1 MTVFLVK
8 INRSRPRHPQT
19 NGRVERLN
27 GTIQDMLYP
36 SSTDIGKQFEKLEDM
51 ILHTQMIY
59 KYL

>member
-8 INRSRPRHPQT
+8 IKRSRPRHPKT
-19 NGRVERLN
+19 NGRVEKLN

-36 SSTDIGKQFEKLEDM
+36 SSTDKGKQFEKLKDM